1 MAWNGLE
8 WPNLA
13 HELASS
19 GLYWP
24 GIKPGS
30 WICLEWPSLAH
41 RVAWSGLYWPSLAHG
56 VAWSGLKGLDRP
68 HVWLWKWPKIALQ
81 HIVPECSSVIGHFHE
96 TFGNIKHLCLI
107 EWKYISGY
115 IYWPAHT
122 NIKTGLIF
130 KLTKC
135 TNLEQRYSTFFND
148 WKKSGIWETL
158 NLSTDADRSTDTIF
172 FFWRYNFFLEE
183 V

>member
-1 MAWNGLE
+1 MWPEVAW
-8 WPNLA
+8 
-13 HELASS
+13 S
-19 GLYWP
+19 GLKWP
-24 GIKPGS
+24 AVA
-30 WICLEWPSLAH
+30 WIGLKWPSLAH
-41 RVAWSGLYWPSLAHG
+41 EVAWIGLYWPSLAHG

-115 IYWPAHT
+115 IYWHAHT
-122 NIKTGLIF
+122 NIKTGSIF

-135 TNLEQRYSTFFND
+135 TNLVQIFATFWNT
-148 WKKSGIWETL
+148 KKKHCKL
-158 NLSTDADRSTDTIF
+158 LSSLELSLREGLKKNTSFHPHFVDNRLTPLPPYPR
-172 FFWRYNFFLEE
+172 WRIL
-183 V
+183 